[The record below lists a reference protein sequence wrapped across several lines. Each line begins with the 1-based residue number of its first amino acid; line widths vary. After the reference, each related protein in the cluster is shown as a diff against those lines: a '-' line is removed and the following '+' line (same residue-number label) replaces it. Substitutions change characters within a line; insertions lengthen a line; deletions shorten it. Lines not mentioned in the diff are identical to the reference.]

1 MTHTVPGAGESGAGT
16 GASSPGEST
25 TLDAAHEEAER
36 RMPGRPRSVRADEAI
51 IEAVLD
57 LLADGT
63 TVEAMS
69 IEAVAARAGVGK
81 ATIYRRWP
89 NKESLVVD
97 AIGALKGP
105 PPDVTGETLRDDLL
119 TLLSSTNKASASRA
133 GRIMPCL
140 IPELQRNPELHR
152 QYQRIAEPR
161 RERMREV
168 LRRGIADGVL
178 RADLDIEVTATLL
191 SAPML
196 VQNMLNWNPGLD
208 NSKLPE
214 QIVDA
219 MLPGMLA

>member
-1 MTHTVPGAGESGAGT
+1 MSAVAAT
-16 GASSPGEST
+16 GAAALG
-25 TLDAAHEEAER
+25 DAPVPAR
-36 RMPGRPRSVRADEAI
+36 RGRPRRADADEAI
-51 IEAVLD
+51 LSAALQ
-57 LLADGT
+57 LLAEVGVGGLSMD
-63 TVEAMS
+63 ELAQ
-69 IEAVAARAGVGK
+69 RAGVGK

-89 NKESLVVD
+89 NKEALVVD

-105 PPDVTGETLRDDLL
+105 PPDLTGESLRDDLL
-119 TLLSSTNKASASRA
+119 TLLRSTNKASASRA

-168 LRRGIADGVL
+168 LRRGVADGVL
-178 RADLDIEVTATLL
+178 RADLDIEVTAVLL
-191 SAPML
+191 NAPMV
-196 VQNMLNWNPGLD
+196 VQNVLNWNPGLD